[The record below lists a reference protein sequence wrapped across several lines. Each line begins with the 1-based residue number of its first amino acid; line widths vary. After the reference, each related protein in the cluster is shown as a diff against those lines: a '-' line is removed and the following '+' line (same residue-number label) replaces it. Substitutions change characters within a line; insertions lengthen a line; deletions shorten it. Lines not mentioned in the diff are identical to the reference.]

1 MRLCP
6 LCSGSSGNASY
17 LEAGGARLLL
27 DAGGTGRRI
36 ESLLSEIGVPAASLD
51 AILLTHEHIDHVQ
64 GVGVLSRRYDLPVF
78 AAADCFAA
86 LPASV
91 GAIAPGRM
99 RVFEPD
105 HPFFWRGVHILPFS
119 IPHDSA
125 HAVGYT
131 FADGS
136 GRCAVLTDVGCM
148 SERLIELVSGC
159 DVLLLEANHDVDM
172 LLSGG
177 YPYPLKRRILSENG
191 HLCNEDAAAA
201 VVRLARSGMREFI
214 LGHLSKE
221 NNTPELAAV
230 TVRAALKEAGFG
242 DEVRVTVARR
252 DHATGFFPAGPA
264 ACAPAAAG
272 APARTGAGGRP

>member
-1 MRLCP
+1 MRFSP

-17 LEAGGARLLL
+17 LEAGGARLLI
-27 DAGGTGRRI
+27 DAGGTGRRL
-36 ESLLSEIGVPAASLD
+36 EALLSEIGVPPASLD

-86 LPASV
+86 LPPSV
-91 GAIAPGRM
+91 GGVAPARM

-105 HPFFWRGVHILPFS
+105 KPFFWRGVQILPFS

-131 FADGS
+131 FDDGN
-136 GRCAVLTDVGCM
+136 GRCAVMTDVGCM
-148 SERLIELVSGC
+148 SDRLVDLVSGC

-172 LLSGG
+172 LLSGS
-177 YPYPLKRRILSENG
+177 YPYPLKRRILSGSG
-191 HLCNEDAAAA
+191 HLCNEDAAATI
-201 VVRLARSGMREFI
+201 VRLAQRGMREFI
-214 LGHLSKE
+214 LGHLSRE

-230 TVRAALKEAGFG
+230 TVRAALEAAGFG
-242 DEVRVTVARR
+242 SEVHVTVANR
-252 DHATGFFPAGPA
+252 DHATGFFPVTTES
-264 ACAPAAAG
+264 G
-272 APARTGAGGRP
+272 ARSSAL

>member
-172 LLSGG
+172 LLSGS
-177 YPYPLKRRILSENG
+177 YPYPLKRRILSDHGHLSNKDCAVLARHLAENG
-191 HLCNEDAAAA
+191 T
-201 VVRLARSGMREFI
+201 MRII

-221 NNTPELAAV
+221 NNTPETALDESRSALDG
-230 TVRAALKEAGFG
+230 TRAELY
-242 DEVRVTVARR
+242 
-252 DHATGFFPAGPA
+252 
-264 ACAPAAAG
+264 CAPSSG
-272 APARTGAGGRP
+272 FMSFEIGETQPCCL